1 MKRVDVKKA
10 IVYVAAIL
18 AAAGNVAGVYPFVP
32 GVFVLGFMLGLNRSL
47 LFLCSLAGLFVFVP
61 LVSMIKYMIAIF
73 AAVIWIKGMEWYRQS
88 CPGWV
93 AAIIGGAT
101 VFAAG
106 QFCAMLHLKDASN
119 LAISILEALFVAG
132 FVQIL
137 VRYGYLFFQWE
148 PFRRPAPQ
156 ILVGGGRRLAYY
168 AESFEKLS
176 KTFGQMNRYKE
187 DFTAEELGRMQSE
200 VAGRVCVTCGQ
211 CGACWEQENAP
222 MYQVLYRFLQK
233 LQAGTLNENSAQEIQ
248 QYCPYSNQLIGQVMQ
263 IFEKASLN
271 MAWYNRLQENREVIA
286 QQLDAMA
293 YIMEDCARENED
305 ISQQEG
311 RLIANIKYYCREQG
325 ILFHQIKVMKTANG
339 KKILYLQC
347 RSGSQR
353 CIPVRELAKQ
363 FSGFGEERFVA
374 LQENPVLLGDEEA
387 VLAFAEDDRYAVY
400 HGLARRIKDGE
411 QISGDNFSF
420 LSLQDGHFVM
430 SLSDGMG
437 SGMLA
442 SRESEMVIDLL
453 EKFLEAGFHPDA
465 AIKMMN
471 SAMVTHGEHNLFST
485 VDVADIDLDSGR
497 CSFYKVGG
505 ISSFIKRKNLVEQI
519 SCVNPPVGFLSKME
533 IQTADVCLE
542 QGEFVIMVSDGVLE
556 HLYVEQAEETMM
568 DIISDI
574 ETTNAR
580 QMAKQILDRILLYTG
595 GTVRDDMTV
604 LVAGLWEKDT

>member
-1 MKRVDVKKA
+1 
-10 IVYVAAIL
+10 
-18 AAAGNVAGVYPFVP
+18 
-32 GVFVLGFMLGLNRSL
+32 
-47 LFLCSLAGLFVFVP
+47 
-61 LVSMIKYMIAIF
+61 
-73 AAVIWIKGMEWYRQS
+73 
-88 CPGWV
+88 
-93 AAIIGGAT
+93 
-101 VFAAG
+101 
-106 QFCAMLHLKDASN
+106 
-119 LAISILEALFVAG
+119 
-132 FVQIL
+132 
-137 VRYGYLFFQWE
+137 
-148 PFRRPAPQ
+148 
-156 ILVGGGRRLAYY
+156 
-168 AESFEKLS
+168 
-176 KTFGQMNRYKE
+176 
-187 DFTAEELGRMQSE
+187 
-200 VAGRVCVTCGQ
+200 
-211 CGACWEQENAP
+211 

-305 ISQQEG
+305 ISRQEG

-363 FSGFGEERFVA
+363 FSQFGEERFVA

-505 ISSFIKRKNLVEQI
+505 ISSFIKRKSLVEQI